1 MATAVAGKPRR
12 RSAVL
17 FPSAGRSRDRR
28 TVAGYQRN
36 RLFTVLCFVVLLIFA
51 AIWAIPLLWAVD
63 TSIRPEGEITTNPTD
78 WWTSHPTLSAYK
90 YIVNNSELPTWYLNS
105 FITATVTAILTVIV
119 CSMAGFAL
127 SRTRMWGR
135 RSISALLLAGI
146 LIPGQVLILP
156 SFQEFNA
163 MHLLN
168 TYWALI
174 LPGIAAPVAVFIF
187 ASFFAGVPTE
197 LVEAARVDGAGW
209 FRIYARVFMPLSRP
223 AVSAVAIFTFVWT
236 WNGFLWPLLVL
247 TSAKLMTIPV
257 GLASVQSAY
266 GIIYGQVMASAVM
279 GALPLLVVFLFFQRR
294 IVEGVSTTGI
304 K

>member
-1 MATAVAGKPRR
+1 MATAT
-12 RSAVL
+12 SAI
-17 FPSAGRSRDRR
+17 SAAAPAARTSRYVVGSRD
-28 TVAGYQRN
+28 RN
-36 RLFTVLCFVVLLIFA
+36 RLFTALSTVVLLIFA
-51 AIWAIPLLWAVD
+51 ALWLVPLLWALD
-63 TSIRPEGEITTNPTD
+63 TSIRPEAEITANPTS

-90 YIVNNSELPTWYLNS
+90 TIINNSDLPNWYLNS
-105 FITATVTAILTVIV
+105 FITATLTALLTVVV

-135 RSISALLLAGI
+135 HGINTLLLAGI

-174 LPGIAAPVAVFIF
+174 LPGIATPVAVFIF
-187 ASFFAGVPTE
+187 ASFFSGIPNE
-197 LVEAARVDGAGW
+197 LAEAARVDGASW
-209 FRIYARVFMPLSRP
+209 FRIYATVFMPLCRP

-247 TSAKLMTIPV
+247 TSTKLMTIPV

-266 GIIYGQVMASAVM
+266 GIIYGQVMASAVL
-279 GALPLLVVFLFFQRR
+279 GALPLLVVFLLFQRR